1 MRIDA
6 GDTDLDRH
14 LKTCSKRATYLSK
27 TIQNELLQCI
37 REVIQAEIVHDIQSQ
52 SNDISSFYGIQ
63 ADEVTDI
70 SNWEQLGIVFRYIKN
85 KEPVERLLEFVD
97 CESVTGE
104 NICAVILK
112 VIRSH
117 GLQPNLCR
125 AQMYDGAGN
134 MAGQLRGCASRFLKE
149 VPQATYYHC
158 ASHQLNLAISKTT
171 KVNEIQ
177 SMLSVLTSVGLFYNI
192 LRNVNDNWKSPLK
205 HTIVSY
211 KIPLEL

>member
-1 MRIDA
+1 MWNYKALIQLRIDA

-27 TIQNELLQCI
+27 TTQNELLQCI
-37 REVIQAEIVHDIQSQ
+37 REVIQAEIVH
-52 SNDISSFYGIQ
+52 
-63 ADEVTDI
+63 DI

-85 KEPVERLLEFVD
+85 KEPVERLLEFVE

-134 MAGQLRGCASRFLKE
+134 MAGQLRGCAYAQCAYFCWAFL
-149 VPQATYYHC
+149 
-158 ASHQLNLAISKTT
+158 
-171 KVNEIQ
+171 
-177 SMLSVLTSVGLFYNI
+177 
-192 LRNVNDNWKSPLK
+192 
-205 HTIVSY
+205 
-211 KIPLEL
+211 